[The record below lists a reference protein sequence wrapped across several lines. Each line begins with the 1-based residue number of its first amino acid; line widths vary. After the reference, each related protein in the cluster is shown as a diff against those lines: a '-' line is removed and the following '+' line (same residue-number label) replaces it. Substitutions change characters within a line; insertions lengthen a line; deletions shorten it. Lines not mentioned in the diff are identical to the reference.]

1 MAGMERAKRAVWTRV
16 GHAGALIDRMRV
28 RVLEHPYGGNVLG
41 TTLYI
46 PLQTFLSKFKG
57 LFVLSLC
64 RTGTIPYQ

>member
-1 MAGMERAKRAVWTRV
+1 MAEMERAKRAVWTRV
-16 GHAGALIDRMRV
+16 GHAGALIDRVRV

-57 LFVLSLC
+57 LSVQSL
-64 RTGTIPYQ
+64 Q